1 MPTTIR
7 TVVITGAS
15 AGIGAELARQL
26 AAAGHR
32 LVLAARRA
40 DALDAVAAEC
50 RTMGAAGVHPVVADV
65 TRRAD
70 VDRVAAEA
78 VRAFGGFDAWVN
90 NAGRGITRP
99 VLALSD
105 ADLDEMMGVNV
116 KSALYGMQAA
126 CAHFLA
132 AGPDRAHGHV
142 INVSSF
148 LARVPYVSARS
159 AYSAAKAAVNS
170 LSLALAAELRAM
182 GAAGVHVSVVMP
194 AMVRTEFGRNALGGM
209 PNTSAGAPPAV
220 PADAPPPQSPAEV
233 AAAIAALL
241 DDPRPVCYTN
251 PASPAFALRYDAAVG
266 L

>member
-1 MPTTIR
+1 MPTPIR
-7 TVVITGAS
+7 TVVVTGAS

-50 RTMGAAGVHPVVADV
+50 RAGGAAGAHAVAVDV
-65 TRRAD
+65 THRTD
-70 VDRVAAEA
+70 VDQLAAQA
-78 VRAFGGFDAWVN
+78 VRAFGGFDTWIN

-99 VLALSD
+99 VLALTD
-105 ADLDEMMGVNV
+105 ADVDEMVAVNV

-132 AGPDRAHGHV
+132 AGPAHARGHV

-170 LSLALAAELRAM
+170 LSLALAAELRGM

-194 AMVRTEFGRNALGGM
+194 AMVRTDFGRNALGGA
-209 PNTSAGAPPAV
+209 PNTPTGMLPGL
-220 PADAPPPQSPAEV
+220 PADAPPPQSATEV
-233 AAAIAALL
+233 AGAIAALL
-241 DDPRPVCYTN
+241 DDPRPVLYTN
-251 PASPAFALRYDAAVG
+251 PASPGFARRYDAEYG